1 MAKTLKGKVAFGIFV
16 DGLELKFA
24 HLSLKG
30 KRIFIREL
38 KTLKLHKKLD
48 EHEKRIAGFE
58 ESQELFTEASATGGP
73 LLLQQDRSDTNSAVL
88 LNLLSQYPPKRYM
101 LTYSIAEPSLYYQL
115 LEGSLWS
122 KDGAVKKK
130 KLLEE
135 LRSIRTETPD
145 PDAVAVIPS
154 SEKGVLC
161 VVREDGLKLI
171 DLLEEIKPYLGKR
184 LPRIPFIDAADVSL
198 MNLVRL
204 ECNPQA
210 EEITTIVYVGV
221 EFSRIIFMKGEK
233 HLHFAP
239 LITEGADSPNLDNRL
254 YSRILLEQDNL
265 AIPRVHRIVLTGYA
279 DRIGLREFLRAR
291 FPSVEVDYLSFNSL
305 EKTDLEQQLPEVCSE
320 YAIPIATAWR
330 ALQPKNRKF
339 SPTNLLPS
347 SLIERQ
353 KFFKLSWHGYLI
365 MVLLFLSTFYFTW
378 QSLKLGLEVRAKTA
392 MLSQKQH
399 QLAANLNTKAAIE
412 ELMKKIE
419 LRKGA
424 IAVYDS
430 LVPGSDQWTNLLTRT
445 TNRVRELGSIWI
457 TNITSTPEGGIV
469 MSGYALYRNRIPRL
483 AAFYERAILRHIAEK
498 LIRDRRVYEFEIY
511 VPNIR
516 TMKPS
521 DNSVQ

>member
-1 MAKTLKGKVAFGIFV
+1 MAKSLKGKVAIGIFV

-24 HLSLKG
+24 HLSLKD
-30 KRIFIREL
+30 KRIFIQEL

-48 EHEKRIAGFE
+48 ERERQAAGFE
-58 ESQELFTEASATGGP
+58 EGHDLFTEAPTAGAN
-73 LLLQQDRSDTNSAVL
+73 LLFRQDRSETNSAVL
-88 LNLLSQYPPKRYM
+88 LNLLSQYPPKKYV
-101 LTYSIAEPSLYYQL
+101 LTYSIGEPSLYYQV
-115 LEGSLWS
+115 LEGNFDS

-130 KLLEE
+130 VLED
-135 LRSIRTETPD
+135 LRTIRSDAPD

-161 VVREDGLKLI
+161 MVREDGLNLI
-171 DLLEEIKPYLGKR
+171 DLLEEIKPYLGKK
-184 LPRIPFIDAADVSL
+184 LPRIPFIDAADVGL

-204 ECNPQA
+204 ECKPQE
-210 EEITTIVYVGV
+210 EEITTVVYVGV

-239 LITEGADSPNLDNRL
+239 LITEGVDSPNLDNRL

-265 AIPRVHRIVLTGYA
+265 AIPQVRRIVLTGYA
-279 DRIGLREFLRAR
+279 HKIRVREFLGAR
-291 FPSVEVDYLSFNSL
+291 FPSAEVDYLTFGTL
-305 EKTDLEQQLPEVCSE
+305 EKADAEQRPHEVCSE

-330 ALQPKNRKF
+330 ALQPKNKSF

-365 MVLLFLSTFYFTW
+365 MALLFFSAFYFTW
-378 QSLKLGLEVRAKTA
+378 HSLKLGLQIRARTDV
-392 MLSQKQH
+392 LSERQH
-399 QLAANLNTKAAIE
+399 RLAENLSMKAAIE
-412 ELMKKIE
+412 DLMKKIE

-430 LVPGSDQWTNLLTRT
+430 LVPGSDQWTKLLTRT
-445 TNRVRELGSIWI
+445 TNKVRELGSMWI
-457 TNITSTPEGGIV
+457 TNINSTAEGGMV
-469 MSGYALYRNRIPRL
+469 MSGYALYRTRIPKL
-483 AAFYERAILRHIAEK
+483 AAFYERATLRHVAEK

-516 TMKPS
+516 TP
-521 DNSVQ
+521 

>member
-48 EHEKRIAGFE
+48 EQEKRIAGFE
-58 ESQELFTEASATGGP
+58 ESQKLFTEASATGGS
-73 LLLQQDRSDTNSAVL
+73 LLLQQDRLDTNSAVL
-88 LNLLSQYPPKRYM
+88 LNLLSQYPPKKYM
-101 LTYSIAEPSLYYQL
+101 LTYSIAEPSLYYQV
-115 LEGSLWS
+115 LEGNFGT

-130 KLLEE
+130 KVLEE
-135 LRSIRTETPD
+135 LRTIRTEM

-161 VVREDGLKLI
+161 MVREDGLNLI
-171 DLLEEIKPYLGKR
+171 DLLEDIKPFLGKR
-184 LPRIPFIDAADVSL
+184 LPRIPFIDGADVGL

-204 ECNPQA
+204 ECNPQE

-239 LITEGADSPNLDNRL
+239 LITEGVDSTNLDNRIF
-254 YSRILLEQDNL
+254 SRILLEQDNL

-279 DRIGLREFLRAR
+279 HKIRLREFLSAC
-291 FPSVEVDYLSFNSL
+291 FPSVEVDYLKFGALEKADAERQSL
-305 EKTDLEQQLPEVCSE
+305 EACSE

-330 ALQPKNRKF
+330 ALQPKNKSF
-339 SPTNLLPS
+339 SPTNLLPAS
-347 SLIERQ
+347 MIERQ
-353 KFFKLSWHGYLI
+353 KFFKLSWHGHLI
-365 MVLLFLSTFYFTW
+365 MLLLFLSTFYFTW
-378 QSLKLGLEVRAKTA
+378 QSLRLGLEVREKTA
-392 MLSQKQH
+392 VLSEKQH
-399 QLAANLNTKAAIE
+399 QLAENLNTKAAIE

-445 TNRVRELGSIWI
+445 TNKVRELGSMWI
-457 TNITSTPEGGIV
+457 TSISSTAEGGMV

-483 AAFYERAILRHIAEK
+483 AAFYERATLRHIAEK

-516 TMKPS
+516 TP
-521 DNSVQ
+521 